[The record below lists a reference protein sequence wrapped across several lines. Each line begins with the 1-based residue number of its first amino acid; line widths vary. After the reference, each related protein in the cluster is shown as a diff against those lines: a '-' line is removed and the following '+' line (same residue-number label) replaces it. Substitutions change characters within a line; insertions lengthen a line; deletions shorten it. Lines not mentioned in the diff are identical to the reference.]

1 MSIQPTQPK
10 RVVPVSLPEPKSA
23 VPAAARPAARAPAA
37 DVFTAKPPVAPV
49 ALGDA
54 RVRAPVAAP
63 AKAMVVPLDPGS
75 SEVKKAAAAVEAALP
90 AQLPVIGKEDS
101 FTIRGAETDE
111 LGITHVRMDRSH
123 NGVPVFGEQVVGH
136 LGADGTVSSVTGL
149 VGEIPASLGKGS
161 PKTSQAEAAHIIE
174 RQFGMQPGDLDPQ
187 ELTRTLVQGK
197 DGSYRDTWEI
207 QSYFANAK
215 QTALVDMESGQIE
228 AFGERDG
235 IIDANAKDRAAKAVA
250 AAAADPREALRKR
263 TQAPAEG
270 QGNDHTLYSGDVEIG
285 GTPVGTDGRQQM
297 LDTTRG
303 DGIET
308 NDAQGRTQDA
318 ENPVDLVDNNGAWG
332 ESTDPSGAQNGVDAQ
347 YGAQMTSDFY
357 RDVLS
362 RSSIDGQGEKLLSTV
377 NVRLEDQFGNLAPN
391 AFWNGT
397 QMTYGVGDGKEFG
410 PLTELDIAGHE
421 ISHGLTERTAGLI
434 YRNESGGINE
444 SMSDIL
450 GTGVEWYAS
459 QQNANV
465 KFDWNIGEDAFTPGI
480 DGDALRYMADPT
492 KDGYSLD
499 HYSQLKNFPA
509 EDGIGPGDPNNDNG
523 GVHASSGIMNNA
535 FYLLAQGGK
544 NPTSGQGVAQ
554 GIGIEPSLKIFA
566 RAVQCYMTPNTTF
579 AFARESTLHAATDLY
594 GADSKEVQSL
604 KQAWSAVGVESTAS

>member
-10 RVVPVSLPEPKSA
+10 RVPVSLPAPKST
-23 VPAAARPAARAPAA
+23 VPAAAKPAPQARAA
-37 DVFTAKPPVAPV
+37 DVFTAKAPKAPV
-49 ALGDA
+49 ELSEGRA
-54 RVRAPVAAP
+54 RASASAP
-63 AKAMVVPLDPGS
+63 AKAMVVPLDPAS
-75 SEVKKAAAAVEAALP
+75 ADVKKAAAKVEAALP

-101 FTIRGAETDE
+101 FTVRSAETDE

-123 NGVPVFGEQVVGH
+123 NGLPVFGEQVVGH

-149 VGEIPASLGKGS
+149 VGEIPASLGQGS
-161 PKTSQAEAAHIIE
+161 PKLSQAQAARLIE
-174 RQFGMQPGDLDPQ
+174 KQFGMEAGDLDPK

-197 DGSYRDTWEI
+197 DGTYRDTWEI
-207 QSYFANAK
+207 SSFFASAK
-215 QTALVDMESGQIE
+215 QTALVDAESGEIE
-228 AFGERDG
+228 TFGERDG
-235 IIDANAKDRAAKAVA
+235 IIDANAKERAKKAVA
-250 AAAADPREALRKR
+250 EAEANPREVLRKS
-263 TQAPAEG
+263 TQVPAEG
-270 QGNDHTLYSGDVEIG
+270 QGNDHSLYSGYVEIG

-303 DGIET
+303 GGIET
-308 NDAQGRTQDA
+308 NDAQGRTEDEA
-318 ENPVDLVDNNGAWG
+318 NPVDLIDDNGAWG
-332 ESTDPSGAQNGVDAQ
+332 ESTDPAGARNGVDAQ

-362 RSSIDGQGEKLLSTV
+362 RSSIDGNGEKLLSTV
-377 NVRLEDQFGNLAPN
+377 NVRLEDENGNLAPN
-391 AFWNGT
+391 AYWDGT
-397 QMTYGVGDGKEFG
+397 QMTYGVGDGVEFG

-459 QQNANV
+459 QKNPSV
-465 KFDWNIGEDAFTPGI
+465 TFDWNIGEDAFTPGI

-492 KDGYSLD
+492 RDGYSLD
-499 HYSQLKNFPA
+499 HYSQLKRFPSD
-509 EDGIGPGDPNNDNG
+509 DGVGPGDPRNDNG

-566 RAVQCYMTPNTTF
+566 RALQCYMTPNTTF
-579 AFARESTLHAATDLY
+579 AFARESTLHAAADLY

-604 KQAWSAVGVESTAS
+604 KQAWSAVGVESAAR